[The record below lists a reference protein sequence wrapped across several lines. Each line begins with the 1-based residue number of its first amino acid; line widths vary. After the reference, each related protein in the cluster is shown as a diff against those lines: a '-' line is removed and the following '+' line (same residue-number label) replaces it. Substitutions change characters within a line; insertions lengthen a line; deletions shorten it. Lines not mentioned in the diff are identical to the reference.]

1 MDASDEELV
10 ARAVAAV
17 DQRAY
22 GELVRR
28 HQGRVRAWLR
38 QLTGDK
44 DRADDLAQD
53 TFVRAWSKLSTF
65 SGTGKFSAWLLK
77 IAYNLFLQE
86 LRQKKRTTRLADAMK
101 DDQMA
106 LGTTVVAAADGGL
119 PDLPKMLSVLTTD
132 ERLVLILCQA
142 YGYSHGEASHVTGL
156 PLGTVKSHIRRGMTR
171 IRETFDIGAIGH
183 DG

>member
-10 ARAVAAV
+10 ARAIAAV
-17 DQRAY
+17 DQQAY

-53 TFVRAWSKLSTF
+53 TFVRAWHKLSTF
-65 SGTGKFSAWLLK
+65 SGAGKFSAWLLK

-86 LRQKKRTTRLADAMK
+86 IRANKRRKRLVDAMEEN
-101 DDQMA
+101 QVA
-106 LGTTVVAAADGGL
+106 LGATIATAADGRL
-119 PDLPKMLSVLTTD
+119 PDLPKMLSVLSVD
-132 ERLVLILCQA
+132 ERLVVTLCQA
-142 YGYSHGEASHVTGL
+142 YGYSHGEASEVTGI
-156 PLGTVKSHIRRGMTR
+156 PLGTVKSHIRRGMKR
-171 IRETFDIGAIGH
+171 IRETFDIGSSSQ
-183 DG
+183 